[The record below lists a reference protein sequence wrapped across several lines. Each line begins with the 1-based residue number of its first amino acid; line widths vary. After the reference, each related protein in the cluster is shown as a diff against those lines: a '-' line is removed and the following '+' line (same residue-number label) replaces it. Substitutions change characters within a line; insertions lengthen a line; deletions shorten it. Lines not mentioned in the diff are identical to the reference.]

1 MRLAV
6 VALSIMALVCAF
18 AGPAAA
24 DRPAAFTFVDV
35 FPDVNPCTDTA
46 MTVTITSNGVIHEHG
61 SREVV
66 HVERTITTSDGFA
79 GRGTESFVDNGQVR
93 RARLTDIM
101 TNAFGDRFRA
111 HGVFVLDVSSGTVR
125 VQRFALTCLGR

>member
-1 MRLAV
+1 MRLV
-6 VALSIMALVCAF
+6 VALLSVVALAI
-18 AGPAAA
+18 AAPAAA

-35 FPDVNPCTDTA
+35 FPDVNPCTGNA
-46 MTVTITSNGVIHEHG
+46 MTVTITSNGVFHEHG

-93 RARLTDIM
+93 RARLTDIL
-101 TNAFGDRFRA
+101 TNAVGARFRA
-111 HGVFVLDVSSGTVR
+111 HAVFVEDVSSGTVR
-125 VQRFALTCLGR
+125 VDSFELTCLGS